1 MFYLINKE
9 FDDYLVVINFSE
21 KDRNET
27 NEIKMLKEMLSNYNK
42 NKILYLKEQLEN
54 ELNNLSEK
62 WSISD
67 KFLICRYEFQ
77 NFIDALSFMNKV
89 GVKCEEMDHHPK
101 WTNVYNRLEIELF
114 THDKDGL
121 TIKDFDLAVFMDQ
134 EFESYE

>member
-1 MFYLINKE
+1 MAELI
-9 FDDYLVVINFSE
+9 E
-21 KDRNET
+21 KD
-27 NEIKMLKEMLSNYNK
+27 
-42 NKILYLKEQLEN
+42 QLEN
-54 ELNNLSEK
+54 ELNKLSDK

-67 KFLICRYEFQ
+67 KFLISNYEFK
-77 NFIDALSFMNKV
+77 NFNDALSFMNKV

-121 TIKDFDLAVFMDQ
+121 TMKDFDLASFMEQ

>member
-1 MFYLINKE
+1 MTELI
-9 FDDYLVVINFSE
+9 E
-21 KDRNET
+21 KD
-27 NEIKMLKEMLSNYNK
+27 
-42 NKILYLKEQLEN
+42 QLEN
-54 ELNNLSEK
+54 ELKKLSDK

-67 KFLICRYEFQ
+67 KFLISNYEFK
-77 NFIDALSFMNKV
+77 NFNDALSFMNKV

-134 EFESYE
+134 EFKSYE

>member
-1 MFYLINKE
+1 MAELIE
-9 FDDYLVVINFSE
+9 
-21 KDRNET
+21 
-27 NEIKMLKEMLSNYNK
+27 
-42 NKILYLKEQLEN
+42 KEQLEN
-54 ELNNLSEK
+54 ELNSLSEK

-77 NFIDALSFMNKV
+77 NFNDALSFMNKV

-121 TIKDFDLAVFMDQ
+121 TMKDFDLALFMDQ
-134 EFESYE
+134 EFKSYE

>member
-1 MFYLINKE
+1 MAELIK
-9 FDDYLVVINFSE
+9 
-21 KDRNET
+21 
-27 NEIKMLKEMLSNYNK
+27 K
-42 NKILYLKEQLEN
+42 NQLEN
-54 ELNNLSEK
+54 ELNKLSDK

-67 KFLICRYEFQ
+67 KFLISKYEFQ
-77 NFIDALSFMNKV
+77 NFNDALSFMNKV
-89 GVKCEEMDHHPK
+89 GLKCEEMDHHPK